1 MGTVRRYTGES
12 ILLHEARWEEDGGL
26 GEGGTFARK
35 PATEGGRRPC
45 PLDEGSYGHRQQGK
59 VPPLPNKLVYM
70 WKKRRGG
77 TPGIMRASASL
88 R

>member
-1 MGTVRRYTGES
+1 MGAVRRRTGAS
-12 ILLHEARWEEDGGL
+12 ILHKARWEEDGGL

-35 PATEGGRRPC
+35 AGDRRRPRRARC
-45 PLDEGSYGHRQQGK
+45 DEESYGHRQQGK
-59 VPPLPNKLVYM
+59 VPLSPKKLAYM